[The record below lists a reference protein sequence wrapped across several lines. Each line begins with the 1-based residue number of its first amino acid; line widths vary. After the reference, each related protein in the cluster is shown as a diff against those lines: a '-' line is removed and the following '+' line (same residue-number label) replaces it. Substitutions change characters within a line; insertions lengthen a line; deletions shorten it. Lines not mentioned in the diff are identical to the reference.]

1 METNDDK
8 TTRFVV
14 IDPTLFKLEG
24 NLYNSRSG
32 SHVPGIANLRLA
44 IPGTWEADTHNGFLA
59 TAQAAKRL
67 TGPNEIGRH

>member
-32 SHVPGIANLRLA
+32 SHVLVPKLSLGTR
-44 IPGTWEADTHNGFLA
+44 TWEPDRHNGFLA

-67 TGPNEIGRH
+67 TGPKEIGRH

>member
-32 SHVPGIANLRLA
+32 SHALVPKLSLA
-44 IPGTWEADTHNGFLA
+44 TRTWESETHNGFLA

-67 TGPNEIGRH
+67 TRPKEIGRH